1 MKIKLSN
8 VYTAIYYGIPM
19 WEFIEDAIAREMRAR
34 HWRKYT
40 YSRVYEIV
48 IHNESINDMVEYTE
62 EELNDFI
69 CGMVRSMEK
78 HR

>member
-19 WEFIEDAIAREMRAR
+19 WEFIEDAIAREMRAH

-40 YSRVYEIV
+40 YTRVYEIV
-48 IHNESINDMVEYTE
+48 IHNESINDMVMYTE